1 MDGINSDAV
10 YRVETYVMFMK
21 HTGHWSDGDVK
32 SFAYRQWAAREII
45 SLLKCNIDYTPI
57 DVIENFIDKME
68 RYKSMNSINSF
79 IFSEAIIVAED
90 IMSYILK

>member
-1 MDGINSDAV
+1 MDEINGDAV

-21 HTGHWSDGDVK
+21 RAGNWRDGDVK

-45 SLLKCNIDYTPI
+45 SLLKCNIDYAPL
-57 DVIENFIDKME
+57 DVIESFIDKME
-68 RYKSMNSINSF
+68 RYKNMNSVNAY
-79 IFSEAIIVAED
+79 IFSEAIMVAED